1 MRKLLVLLALIILVA
16 CAPQAPPQ
24 PVAAQGLE
32 TQSQFVIT
40 QPPAAKVETV
50 PETKTASPQTV
61 NVDIAGFKYSPNSVK
76 VKVGD
81 TVTWTQ
87 KDAVMHTVTIVS
99 GPETFDSGLLKKDQ
113 TFSYTFTKP
122 GTYSYKCTPHPNMRG
137 EVIVE

>member
-1 MRKLLVLLALIILVA
+1 MRRLMLLFVLALLIA
-16 CAPQAPPQ
+16 CRPQALSQ
-24 PVAAQGLE
+24 PAAAPGIQ

-40 QPPAAKVETV
+40 QPPAANVETV
-50 PETKTASPQTV
+50 EAEAPQTV
-61 NVDIAGFKYSPNSVK
+61 SVDIVGFKYSPNSVK
-76 VKVGD
+76 IKVGD

-99 GPETFDSGLLKKDQ
+99 GPESFDSGLLKKDQ